1 MVVDRGARLWDA
13 KLGFDLANPL
23 IEAALD
29 LIDSVTRAQVAGL
42 VEMLEIGAQFQQ
54 ELLGRSVAH
63 RRLILHMS
71 GCECKI
77 TQIWSGSRQIE
88 GSSCRLGSRA

>member
-1 MVVDRGARLWDA
+1 MVVYRGAIRCDA
-13 KLGFDLANPL
+13 KLGFDLANSL

-29 LIDSVTRAQVAGL
+29 LIDSVTRAQVAG
-42 VEMLEIGAQFQQ
+42 VIEMLEVGAQFQQ

-63 RRLILHMS
+63 RRLILHMN

-77 TQIWSGSRQIE
+77 TRIWSRSQQIE
-88 GSSCRLGSRA
+88 AV